1 MKRNILNFFILTPYH
16 SHIVRFLQRH
26 HYTAVSPRAALIDMD
41 GTLYDS
47 MKNHT
52 AAWHRLITE
61 AGIPC
66 TREEFYLYEG
76 RTGASTINHLVNR
89 ARGRDATDEEKA
101 HLYQLKTVYFNELP
115 PVQPMPGAATML
127 SLLKEVGMRRVLVT
141 GSGQNSLISRID
153 TNFPGIFEPGMRVT
167 SRDVT
172 HGKPHPE
179 PFIRA
184 MQLARVSPSQSI
196 VIENAPLGIEAG
208 DRAGAFTIG
217 VTTGPI
223 PVEEMERAGA
233 AVVFPSMEAFAEALP
248 ILLYSLLHTRI
259 DI

>member
-1 MKRNILNFFILTPYH
+1 
-16 SHIVRFLQRH
+16 
-26 HYTAVSPRAALIDMD
+26 
-41 GTLYDS
+41 
-47 MKNHT
+47 
-52 AAWHRLITE
+52 
-61 AGIPC
+61 
-66 TREEFYLYEG
+66 
-76 RTGASTINHLVNR
+76 
-89 ARGRDATDEEKA
+89 
-101 HLYQLKTVYFNELP
+101 
-115 PVQPMPGAATML
+115 
-127 SLLKEVGMRRVLVT
+127 MRRVLVT

-223 PVEEMERAGA
+223 PVEEMGA
-233 AVVFPSMEAFAEALP
+233 LARPWYSPRWRPLP
-248 ILLYSLLHTRI
+248 KLSRYCSTLCCTPA
-259 DI
+259 

>member
-1 MKRNILNFFILTPYH
+1 MNLFTPY
-16 SHIVRFLQRH
+16 IVRFLQRH
-26 HYTAVSPRAALIDMD
+26 HYTGVTPRAALIDMD

-52 AAWHRLITE
+52 ASWYRLMTE

-66 TREEFYLYEG
+66 TRDEFYLYEG
-76 RTGASTINHLVNR
+76 RTGASTINHLFNR
-89 ARGRDATDEEKA
+89 ELHRDATDEETKE
-101 HLYQLKTVYFNELP
+101 LYHKKTVYFTELP
-115 PVQPMPGAATML
+115 PVEPMPGALDML
-127 SLLKEVGMRRVLVT
+127 NTLRDAGLTRVLVT
-141 GSGQNSLISRID
+141 GSGQNSLLSRID
-153 TNFPGIFEPGMRVT
+153 TDFPGIFASDMRIT
-167 SRDVT
+167 ARNVT

-233 AVVFPSMEAFAEALP
+233 AIVYPSMPAFAEALP
-248 ILLYSLLHTRI
+248 SLLLSLFTTHI
-259 DI
+259 D